1 LADGHRRRPTQPSE
15 EILVIGLGRFG
26 GRLALELVEL
36 GHDVLGVD
44 VEEAI
49 VQRFAP
55 LLTKAIAADTT
66 RPEVLEQLR
75 VSTFNH
81 VVVGVGDVEASILT
95 VAELVTLGVT
105 DIWAKAVTESHRRIL
120 DKVGATHIVLP
131 EHEMGRRVAHRV
143 TGKVMDYIELDEAF
157 ALVETQIP
165 AHLSGRTLREANL
178 RAEHGVTVVC
188 VKPPDGAFTYAT
200 PETVLDEGTLVLVA
214 GETDRVER
222 FAERA

>member
-1 LADGHRRRPTQPSE
+1 LADRRRPTQPSE

-44 VEEAI
+44 VDETI
-49 VQRFAP
+49 VQRYAP
-55 LLTKAIAADTT
+55 LLTKAISADTT
-66 RPEVLEQLR
+66 SVDVLEQLR
-75 VSTFNH
+75 VTAFNH

-120 DKVGATHIVLP
+120 EKVGATHVVLP

-143 TGKVMDYIELDEAF
+143 TGKVMDFIELDEAF
-157 ALVETQIP
+157 ALVETRIP
-165 AHLSGRTLREANL
+165 AQLAGLTLRDANL

-188 VKPPDGAFTYAT
+188 VKPAGGSFTYAT
-200 PETVLDEGTLVLVA
+200 PETVLGEGTLLLVA
-214 GETDRVER
+214 GDTDRVER
-222 FAERA
+222 FAERT

>member
-1 LADGHRRRPTQPSE
+1 LADRRRPTQPSE

-44 VEEAI
+44 VDERT
-49 VQRFAP
+49 VQRLAP
-55 LLTKAIAADTT
+55 FLTKAIAADTT
-66 RPEVLEQLR
+66 NVEVLEQLR
-75 VSTFNH
+75 VTSFNH

-120 DKVGATHIVLP
+120 EKVGATHVVLP

-143 TGKVMDYIELDEAF
+143 TGKVMDFIELDEAF
-157 ALVETQIP
+157 ALVETRIP
-165 AHLSGRTLREANL
+165 TGLAGLTLREANL

-188 VKPPDGAFTYAT
+188 VKPAGGSFTYAT
-200 PETVLDEGTLVLVA
+200 PETVLDEGTLLLVA
-214 GETDRVER
+214 GDTDRVER
-222 FAERA
+222 FAERT